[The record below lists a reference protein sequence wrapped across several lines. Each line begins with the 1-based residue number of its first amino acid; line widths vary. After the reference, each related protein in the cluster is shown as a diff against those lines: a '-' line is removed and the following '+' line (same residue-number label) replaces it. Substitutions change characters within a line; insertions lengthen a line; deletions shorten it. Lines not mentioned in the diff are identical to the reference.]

1 VPQSILLVDDEFSSL
16 EVLAL
21 LLGQEGFEVVTASDG
36 EEALSRLEKRV
47 DLVITDYWMPK
58 MNGLELVERMQA
70 DERWRAI
77 PVLLMTATYD
87 SDGAA
92 HPALAGI
99 MPKPLRYGALLA
111 EVRRLLAGKPPQT
124 S

>member
-1 VPQSILLVDDEFSSL
+1 MPQTILLVDDEFSSL

-21 LLGQEGFEVVTASDG
+21 LLGQEGYDVVTASDG
-36 EEALSRLEKRV
+36 EEAMSRLAEKRV

-70 DERWRAI
+70 DERWHAI
-77 PVLLMTATYD
+77 PILLMTATYD
-87 SDGAA
+87 SNGVV

-99 MPKPLRYGALLA
+99 MPKPLRFEALLA
-111 EVRRLLAGKPPQT
+111 AIRRLLAKQN
-124 S
+124 